1 MKTISM
7 KSYLILFCA
16 VSLVLAASAPAGL
29 MNLNYAGSFGP
40 NTTLGGIVLGDGT
53 PFSFQAEFD
62 SAAPLSPEFG
72 AFQVSSLSF
81 IINGTPYAASSPADQ
96 VVFFAYDS
104 TEGGSPIPT
113 YYASLLGQ
121 GTWPNNNNNLL
132 NFAFEFAT
140 PDFIPV
146 PFWGPVIPTASVFTE
161 NLWNVCAGSVSI
173 TLAGGAG
180 DLVINDLVGLAATAS
195 LTDFSA
201 VPEPG
206 NLLALSGLVGSAMF
220 LRIRRKA

>member
-1 MKTISM
+1 M
-7 KSYLILFCA
+7 KSYHILFCA

-40 NTTLGGIVLGDGT
+40 TTTLGGIVLGDGT

-62 SAAPLSPEFG
+62 SAAPIDPG
-72 AFQVSSLSF
+72 MGMFQVSSLSF
-81 IINGTPYAASSPADQ
+81 IINGTPYAASLPADQ
-96 VVFFAYDS
+96 FVFFDYFIIEAGNPYNSFDA
-104 TEGGSPIPT
+104 G
-113 YYASLLGQ
+113 LLGQ
-121 GTWPNNNNNLL
+121 GTWGDNNNNLMV
-132 NFAFEFAT
+132 FEFKVTT
-140 PDFIPV
+140 PDLIPV
-146 PFWGPVIPTASVFTE
+146 SHSGPVIPTASVFTE
-161 NLWNVCAGSVSI
+161 NVGNYCQGSLSI
-173 TLAGGAG
+173 ALAGGAG
-180 DLVINDLVGLAATAS
+180 VLVINDFGGLAVTAS